1 MQIRISRMSFS
12 VSVIRGDDFAFN
24 RIPLEQRYPEGLVYS
39 SQTARKMKFPPKCQ
53 LKPSRASAA
62 SINHRISI
70 ERSNFPA
77 ETPSSRPL
85 MAGGEGGGG
94 PSTRHLPRLPFRR
107 LLTGR
112 VGVWAGRGGACGVD
126 GVGGLPLF
134 SSSPRPSSS

>member
-1 MQIRISRMSFS
+1 MT
-12 VSVIRGDDFAFN
+12 AFN

-62 SINHRISI
+62 SISHRISI

-85 MAGGEGGGG
+85 MAGGGGGSIDAP
-94 PSTRHLPRLPFRR
+94 PSPSSVSAPTDRAC
-107 LLTGR
+107 GR
-112 VGVWAGRGGACGVD
+112 VGGARRCVRGRRGGRASSV
-126 GVGGLPLF
+126 LLF
-134 SSSPRPSSS
+134 SAPIVILSPLSHEEGVKLGFCGA